1 VLKRQ
6 LDSLYTDTL
15 SGEVDKGVAAVL
27 AQIANART
35 RLLETE
41 LRVREQQELVERLEE
56 LEARIA

>member
-6 LDSLYTDTL
+6 LDSLYADTL
-15 SGEVDKGVAAVL
+15 SGEVEKGVAAVL